1 MGVVVVTFMNHQSL
15 ESLMMTSVV
24 PSQAQLTRREDDL
37 PRERLARCGAPA
49 LRDEELLAIVLG
61 TGVRG
66 TNVVDIARE
75 ILLKHPPE
83 QLVTIALTSL
93 QDLRGLGQAKAGIL
107 VAAFELARRG
117 LGQGLGLLPSING
130 PADALPLLTEIKDQR
145 KEFFLCLYL
154 NARNQLIHKEIVSI
168 GSLSAS
174 IVHPREVFQMAV
186 VKSAASILLAHNH
199 PSGDVTPSR
208 DDVDLTRRLQRA
220 GEIMGVDILD
230 HLIIAADQFLSL
242 KEQGYM

>member
-1 MGVVVVTFMNHQSL
+1 
-15 ESLMMTSVV
+15 
-24 PSQAQLTRREDDL
+24 
-37 PRERLARCGAPA
+37 
-49 LRDEELLAIVLG
+49 VLG

-66 TNVVDIARE
+66 ANVIDVAGDVLRH
-75 ILLKHPPE
+75 HPPE
-83 QLVTIALTSL
+83 QLVSMEML
-93 QDLRGLGQAKAGIL
+93 QLQRLRGLGRAKAGTL

-117 LGQGLGLLPSING
+117 LGQGLGLLPSICA
-130 PADALPLLTEIKDQR
+130 PADAVPLLTEIKDQR

-154 NARNQLIHKEIVSI
+154 NARNQLIHKEVVSI

-174 IVHPREVFQMAV
+174 IVHPREVFQLAV
-186 VKSAASILLAHNH
+186 SQSAASIVLAHNH

-242 KEQGYM
+242 KEEGYM

>member
-1 MGVVVVTFMNHQSL
+1 
-15 ESLMMTSVV
+15 MTEMLHSPTERPRPEPACRV
-24 PSQAQLTRREDDL
+24 QDL
-37 PRERLARCGAPA
+37 PRERLARFGATA

-61 TGVRG
+61 TGVKGMSVIDVASAVLFRY
-66 TNVVDIARE
+66 
-75 ILLKHPPE
+75 PPE
-83 QLVTIALTSL
+83 QLVTMELSSL
-93 QDLRGLGQAKAGIL
+93 EDLRGLGRAKAGML

-117 LGQGLGLLPSING
+117 LGQGLGLLPCING

-154 NARNQLIHKEIVSI
+154 NARNQLIHKEVVSI

-186 VKSAASILLAHNH
+186 TKSAASILLAHSH
-199 PSGDVTPSR
+199 PSGDVSPSR